1 MDNIKQTRIHII
13 GIQKGEEREKGVE
26 NLLDNESESHL
37 VVSDFVTSWTIQSME
52 FSRPEYWSG

>member
-1 MDNIKQTRIHII
+1 MVWDLLDNIKQTRIHII

-37 VVSDFVTSWTIQSME
+37 VVSDFVTSWTI
-52 FSRPEYWSG
+52 